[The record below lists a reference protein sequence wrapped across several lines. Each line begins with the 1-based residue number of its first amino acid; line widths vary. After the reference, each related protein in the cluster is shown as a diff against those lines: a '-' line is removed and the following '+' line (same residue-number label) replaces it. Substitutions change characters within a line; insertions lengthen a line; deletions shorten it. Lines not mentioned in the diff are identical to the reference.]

1 MVWWSRTEKK
11 GEEEDITRKGE
22 EMRRVHRE
30 QPFHYSQANRRN
42 DIRVVPFVS
51 FGTKQLYALLTI
63 STAFRPLFSFSP
75 LARSHLH
82 SLFPPRHVFAFCLSF
97 SATFSSSSLLSHLL
111 LLLFFFFFFVF
122 FFLLLTDSTI
132 RQIARTN
139 DEPRGE
145 LLFDALYYYTLL
157 FPFSRIHLEE
167 LQLFQDFRSRL
178 VYSWDKHQVIDTIH
192 VPASFLFLDRTE

>member
-1 MVWWSRTEKK
+1 MVWWSRTEE

-63 STAFRPLFSFSP
+63 STAFRPLSSFSLSLAPISIP
-75 LARSHLH
+75 LSTASRVRL
-82 SLFPPRHVFAFCLSF
+82 LLVIFCHIF
-97 SATFSSSSLLSHLL
+97 ILLPLYHLL
-111 LLLFFFFFFVF
+111 LFFFVF

-145 LLFDALYYYTLL
+145 LLFYALYYTLL

-167 LQLFQDFRSRL
+167 LQLFQDFRSRFI
-178 VYSWDKHQVIDTIH
+178 YSWD
-192 VPASFLFLDRTE
+192 RR

>member
-1 MVWWSRTEKK
+1 MVWWSRTEKE

-63 STAFRPLFSFSP
+63 STAFRPFPSRSLPSP
-75 LARSHLH
+75 
-82 SLFPPRHVFAFCLSF
+82 FPLSTA
-97 SATFSSSSLLSHLL
+97 SRVRLL
-111 LLLFFFFFFVF
+111 LVIFCHIFILLPLFLLFFLFFAFFF

-145 LLFDALYYYTLL
+145 LLFDALYCTLL
-157 FPFSRIHLEE
+157 FPFSTWIHLLHE
-167 LQLFQDFRSRL
+167 L
-178 VYSWDKHQVIDTIH
+178 
-192 VPASFLFLDRTE
+192 

>member
-1 MVWWSRTEKK
+1 MVWWSRTEE

-63 STAFRPLFSFSP
+63 STAFRPLSSFSLSLAPISIPSFHRVTCSPFACHFLPHFHPPPP
-75 LARSHLH
+75 L
-82 SLFPPRHVFAFCLSF
+82 PPSP
-97 SATFSSSSLLSHLL
+97 LL
-111 LLLFFFFFFVF
+111 LR
-122 FFLLLTDSTI
+122 LLLTDSTI

-139 DEPRGE
+139 DKPRGE
-145 LLFDALYYYTLL
+145 LLFDALYYTLL

-167 LQLFQDFRSRL
+167 LQLFQDFRSRFI
-178 VYSWDKHQVIDTIH
+178 YSWD
-192 VPASFLFLDRTE
+192 RR